1 MRIDMSLVDQISFMT
16 CPSFRKANAPSNIY
30 FARRST
36 NRINSRILVVVLIS
50 KALFFPAIGF
60 LFVYVLGFYQG
71 FLTDKLQTFLLLTN
85 FCTPT
90 AVNMITIAIINK
102 FQVNNLSQLL
112 IYQYIMGILTVTMW
126 TAIYMN
132 LFI

>member
-1 MRIDMSLVDQISFMT
+1 LIFPTIGLFAIWF
-16 CPSFRKANAPSNIY
+16 FGFKSNI
-30 FARRST
+30 
-36 NRINSRILVVVLIS
+36 I
-50 KALFFPAIGF
+50 
-60 LFVYVLGFYQG
+60 
-71 FLTDKLQTFLLLTN
+71 TDPLLCFLLLTN

-90 AVNMITIAIINK
+90 AINMITIAIINK